1 MISQTVST
9 CSCTSILLLICMSR
23 EFMGHK
29 KEMLKFAWSFL
40 KREDDSLL
48 RHWAYIHVCRLIQ
61 ARGSAKLLP

>member
-1 MISQTVST
+1 
-9 CSCTSILLLICMSR
+9 MSR

-48 RHWAYIHVCRLIQ
+48 RQWAYIHVCRLIQ
-61 ARGSAKLLP
+61 VRGSAKLLP